1 MHIRLG
7 DLESRCL
14 VCKVYV
20 RLNLLHFNDRETSSL
35 CENLIFI
42 NDFPRGSFMRK
53 QPCGVNFL
61 PKLDNLLS
69 FLQLLYSF
77 LNANT
82 ILLSYCKLRCTKV
95 SYRPLRLQY
104 SNSDM

>member
-1 MHIRLG
+1 
-7 DLESRCL
+7 
-14 VCKVYV
+14 
-20 RLNLLHFNDRETSSL
+20 
-35 CENLIFI
+35 
-42 NDFPRGSFMRK
+42 MRK

-104 SNSDM
+104 SNSDMWLSEGLNFDLNFDYCCGRFNSIQKVADAYTK